1 MSESENMQAERTPV
15 VIAVEDAVLHP
26 EATHIAAA
34 TGHPV
39 VDARSAGELAR
50 LYSRAHAVFIDSAR
64 LSDVEGLA
72 PRSGVFLLAK
82 DTDLDSEGAFL
93 LPAQAADVL
102 KALGRLA
109 APALPTGGTVLAVT
123 SSAGGA
129 GASTLACAI
138 ARVAGGSTLIDAQPY
153 SGGIDLLLGIEGEI
167 GARWGEIALGE
178 GAVDPETLRRA
189 LPATDD
195 GTAVLTF
202 SRGGV
207 TDSECDPDRVIDV
220 VESRGVTVVDCPPW
234 AIPSGCGHVAVVVPA
249 EVRAAAAA
257 ARIVSE
263 CDATATPCSLVVRH
277 RTWSGMS
284 AEDVEKVAKA
294 DVIAEVPNIRRIVKA
309 TETAG
314 LPARLPRP
322 LLKAAKAVLAEAG
335 AP

>member
-1 MSESENMQAERTPV
+1 MQAERTPV
-15 VIAVEDAVLHP
+15 VIAIEDAVLHP

-39 VDARSAGELAR
+39 VDARTAGELAR
-50 LYSRAHAVFIDSAR
+50 VYPRAHAVFIDRLR
-64 LSDVEGLA
+64 LSDIDGMA
-72 PRSGVFLLAK
+72 PRPGVFLLAK
-82 DTDLDSEGAFL
+82 DTDLDTEGAFL

-109 APALPTGGTVLAVT
+109 APAVRSSGTVIAVT
-123 SSAGGA
+123 SAAGGA

-189 LPATDD
+189 LPSTPD
-195 GTAVLTF
+195 GTSVLTF

-207 TDSECDPDRVIDV
+207 PAPDCDPDRVIDV
-220 VESRGVTVVDCPPW
+220 VGTRGVTVVDCPPW
-234 AIPSGCGHVAVVVPA
+234 AIPAGCGHVVVVVPA

-263 CDATATPCSLVVRH
+263 CASTATPCSLVVRY
-277 RTWSGMS
+277 RAWSGMS

-294 DVIAEVPNIRRIVKA
+294 DVIAEVPNIRSIVKT

-314 LPARLPRP
+314 LPERMPRP
-322 LLKAAKAVLAEAG
+322 LLKAAKAVLEEAG
-335 AP
+335 AR